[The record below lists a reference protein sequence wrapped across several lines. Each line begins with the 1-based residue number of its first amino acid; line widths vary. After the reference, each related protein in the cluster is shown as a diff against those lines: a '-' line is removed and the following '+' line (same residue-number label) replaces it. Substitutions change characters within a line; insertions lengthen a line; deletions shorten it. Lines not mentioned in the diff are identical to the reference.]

1 MSLETGDDGKVLIGG
16 TPLADITAWSLET
29 TTRAVAYASS
39 TTGGFRKR
47 LPGAKEGRGR
57 IQFKIDVASP
67 LTNQINEGSA
77 VTLLLYLDA
86 TRFYTVP
93 AVIDSLQIE
102 VDIDGGALIGGQAE
116 FSTDGAWTKPT
127 YS

>member
-16 TPLADITAWSLET
+16 TPLADIAAWSLET
-29 TTRAVAYASS
+29 TTRSVAYASS
-39 TTGGFRKR
+39 ATGGFRKR
-47 LPGAKEGRGR
+47 LPGVKEGRGR
-57 IQFKIDVASP
+57 IQFKLDVTSP
-67 LTNQINEGSA
+67 ITNSINEGSA

-93 AVIDSLQIE
+93 AVIESLQVE
-102 VDIDGGALIGGQAE
+102 VAIDGGQLIGGQAE